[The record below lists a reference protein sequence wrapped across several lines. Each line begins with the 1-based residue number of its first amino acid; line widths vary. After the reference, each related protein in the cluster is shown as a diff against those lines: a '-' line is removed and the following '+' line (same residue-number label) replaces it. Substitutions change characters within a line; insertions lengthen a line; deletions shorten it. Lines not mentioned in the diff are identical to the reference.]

1 MTNPIQIANERFD
14 QHFSCSQSVFSAFA
28 SRFGLTDEQ
37 ALKLASPF
45 GGGVAHQGQVCGAVT
60 GALMAIGLARG
71 NATLDQKDE
80 TYRLAE
86 EYLERFQERH
96 GTILCRELIGVDI
109 STPEGLQRA
118 REQDV
123 FKSICPRLVQDA
135 TELVEEFIG
144 E

>member
-1 MTNPIQIANERFD
+1 MTNPTQIARDRFAEG
-14 QHFSCSQSVFSAFA
+14 FNCSQAVFCAYA
-28 SRFGLTDEQ
+28 PKFGINEEA
-37 ALKLASPF
+37 ALKIASPF